1 MPAVN
6 VFQFRMP
13 NGFAGGVSRV
23 ESATIEPNLID
34 DAVPPTIFG
43 APVKLVSGKVRNLT
57 TSDTAAAVYG
67 FLVREFPSGASQD
80 ALGVSTPPTS
90 GPASVLKRGYIMAG
104 VNAGTAAKNGTV
116 YVRVAAAAAGKPL
129 GGIEAVA
136 DSTNTVALTG
146 AYFNGT
152 ADAQGVAEIAY
163 NL

>member
-6 VFQFRMP
+6 VFQFKMP
-13 NGFAGGVSRV
+13 AGFAGSVSRV

-34 DAVPPTIFG
+34 DGTPPTIFG

-57 TSDTAAAVYG
+57 TGDTASAVYG
-67 FLVREFPSGASQD
+67 FLVREFPAGASQD
-80 ALGVSTPPTS
+80 GLGTSTPPTL
-90 GPASVLKRGYIMAG
+90 GAASVLKRGYIMAG

-129 GGIEAVA
+129 GGVEAVA

-146 AYFNGT
+146 AYFNGP
-152 ADAQGVAEIAY
+152 ADALGVAEIAY